1 MDVTVVVVGAG
12 LAGLS
17 AAWELRQAAPGGE
30 VVVLESERRAGGVVL
45 TERHDGFIVEGG
57 PDGFLAAES
66 DIQELARDLGIGD
79 RLVDQLAHGS
89 MLWNGTALTPLAE
102 GQAAALLGIEGH
114 ADVGAGHALPLRH
127 VGFRSFAGGM
137 ADIVEALLA
146 RLGPAVRTA
155 MGVTGIAPSRRG
167 YRLTL
172 TGGSVVEA
180 EGVIL
185 ALSAWAAARYIAAL
199 GVMAARGLDAVIYSP
214 SVTVSLAYQRDR
226 IRERLDGTGF
236 VAAGESATS
245 VRACTYAWLKYPH
258 RAPEGFALLRAF
270 VGPVDGDPA
279 ALAHAELAQIL
290 GVTGSPLWTRAFHWA
305 RGLPRYK
312 PGHAERVAAVRDSL
326 TRLAPLEVAGAG
338 FDGAGVSACV
348 KSGREAARRVL
359 ERVGINPGAPPRGQP
374 SRRESL
380 RG

>member
-1 MDVTVVVVGAG
+1 
-12 LAGLS
+12 
-17 AAWELRQAAPGGE
+17 
-30 VVVLESERRAGGVVL
+30 
-45 TERHDGFIVEGG
+45 
-57 PDGFLAAES
+57 
-66 DIQELARDLGIGD
+66 
-79 RLVDQLAHGS
+79 
-89 MLWNGTALTPLAE
+89 
-102 GQAAALLGIEGH
+102 
-114 ADVGAGHALPLRH
+114 
-127 VGFRSFAGGM
+127 
-137 ADIVEALLA
+137 
-146 RLGPAVRTA
+146 
-155 MGVTGIAPSRRG
+155 
-167 YRLTL
+167 
-172 TGGSVVEA
+172 VVET

-199 GVMAARGLDAVIYSP
+199 GVLSARGLDDVIYSP
-214 SVTVSLAYQRDR
+214 SVTVSLAYERSR

-236 VAAGESATS
+236 VAAGESATP

-312 PGHAERVAAVRDSL
+312 PGHAERVAAVRESL

-348 KSGREAARRVL
+348 KSGRAAARRML
-359 ERVGINPGAPPRGQP
+359 RRVGVTAVV
-374 SRRESL
+374 
-380 RG
+380 